1 MTHAANPDELAGLG
15 TTLSNQILV
24 VDQMIKDVD
33 GPLNSIVW
41 TGPAK
46 DAFKAEWDGGF
57 KSALGRLI
65 TAFETAGQDCRN
77 RAEAVRQV
85 L

>member
-1 MTHAANPDELAGLG
+1 MTHSANPDELAGLG
-15 TTLSNQILV
+15 VTLENQITV
-24 VDQMIKDVD
+24 VSEMIKNVD
-33 GPLNSIVW
+33 SPLNSIVW

-46 DAFKAEWDGGF
+46 DAFKTEWDTNF
-57 KSALGRLI
+57 KGALDKLN
-65 TAFETAGQDCRN
+65 TAFEAAGKDCKD

>member
-1 MTHAANPDELAGLG
+1 MTHAANPDELAALG
-15 TTLSNQILV
+15 VTLQNQITV
-24 VDQMIKDVD
+24 VEDVIRNVD

-46 DAFKAEWDGGF
+46 DAFKAEWDTSF
-57 KSALGRLI
+57 KGALGRLNA
-65 TAFETAGQDCRN
+65 AFENAGSDCRN

>member
-15 TTLSNQILV
+15 TTLQAQMAV
-24 VDQMIKDVD
+24 VTDMINNVD
-33 GPLNSIVW
+33 SPLNSIVW

-46 DAFKAEWDGGF
+46 DAFRAQWDGDF
-57 KSALGRLI
+57 KSALGKLI
-65 TAFETAGQDCRN
+65 TAFEAAGKDCRD
-77 RAEAVRQV
+77 RAEGVRQV